1 MKGFPKKLNSKEDYY
16 YIKEHFE
23 ESQWRPKWE
32 ALLSWRTNWYA
43 SKVLSADAKGRT
55 DSKHYIETYINE
67 DETETR
73 VQYELR
79 DDMSSDFFRFHFTEE
94 EVTDALK

>member
-1 MKGFPKKLNSKEDYY
+1 MRGFPKKLNSKEDYY

-23 ESQWRPKWE
+23 ESLWKPKWE
-32 ALLSWRTNWYA
+32 ALLSSRQNWYA
-43 SKVLSADAKGRT
+43 VKELSETAKGRT
-55 DSKHYIETYINE
+55 DSKHYIETYTNE

-73 VQYELR
+73 VQYELK
-79 DDMSSDFFRFHFTEE
+79 DDMASDFFRFHFTEE

>member
-1 MKGFPKKLNSKEDYY
+1 MRGFPKVLNSKEDYY

-23 ESQWRPKWE
+23 ESLWRPKWE
-32 ALLSWRTNWYA
+32 ALLSSRQNWYA
-43 SKVLSADAKGRT
+43 VKELSEDAKGRT
-55 DSKHYIETYINE
+55 DSKHYIETYKNE

-79 DDMSSDFFRFHFTEE
+79 DDLSCDFFRFHFTEA
-94 EVTDALK
+94 EVNEALK